1 MANDKLKKINNE
13 IKDYIN
19 ESNFISIK
27 ARNKIIKMLGDE
39 FDIKFRLDNY
49 QTIDV
54 TILENGHIIM
64 YGDEYTPEKN
74 IEGIKEIEERYT
86 RFKER
91 ADKLL
96 SRKEIDFKTKSNVN
110 NVTNLVIVICIIGLM
125 IGTFIIGIFALI
137 NGNYFDCLWFLII
150 ASWIITPSLKQKVLD
165 RFAQAKRYL
174 KGLIKK
180 VK

>member
-1 MANDKLKKINNE
+1 MSTKRLNE
-13 IKDYIN
+13 INRELKVYIN
-19 ESNFISIK
+19 ESGFISNK
-27 ARNKIIKMLGDE
+27 CRNKLLKYFEEE
-39 FDIKFRLDNY
+39 FDIKLDLDNY
-49 QTIDV
+49 
-54 TILENGHIIM
+54 
-64 YGDEYTPEKN
+64 KN
-74 IEGIKEIEERYT
+74 VDLSIKEDFKILYRDDLYESSEKIKDIDDLEERYT

-91 ADKLL
+91 ANKLL

-165 RFAQAKRYL
+165 RFAQAKRYV
-174 KGLIKK
+174 KGLLKK